1 MNESERSL
9 SVPGGYR
16 RAVLVFLVCVSPLLP
31 GVGCT
36 RQAPVVAVDL
46 VRERPEYVSPTM
58 VIRGKDESQ
67 RQLLYGGFSV
77 AENGLLMVPGNTP
90 AVSFGFY
97 LTKAEPTDVVF
108 FGSAMPECQVALKVN
123 GKAVGKMLISPQ
135 KQNYFVNVPAQFLK
149 VGLNEGLLHFMCPP
163 VDKKS
168 LRAVFDSITVG
179 RAGAPVRL
187 ATDPVPTVQQADG
200 SEVSWLILPREDQ
213 LDFSCTLTAPEPAE
227 CEAEITLE
235 SDHLPRRTIWQ
246 SSLKVREQRVLSG
259 VIDLSGVSGV
269 PARITT
275 VFRSRHPGARLSW
288 NRLALKRLP
297 PRTRPVMAARPS
309 TTAPPNVI
317 IFLVDT
323 LRRDHLSLYGYKYP
337 TSPQLASF
345 GREAVV
351 CDQAWSQCSWT
362 SPTVASLFT
371 GEYPSAHGV
380 VTHEEQLHTDFTTIA
395 EHLKARSYNTLAVVA
410 NTGIGDRRGYE
421 QGFETFLYM
430 QRKNA
435 HELVDAAAPLLG
447 KSPFFLY
454 VHVMDSHYPYHV
466 AEAPFDSLVR
476 VPPGAVIRP
485 KMLSMTKLRGGE
497 YVPSEIEL
505 EYMRSVYDS
514 EIAYVDHNFGRLV
527 QLLKDRKLFDNTVI
541 VFISDHGEEFNEH
554 GSYYHGHTLFNEQTR
569 VAMVI
574 KPPAPFASSHLKE
587 PVQTIDIYPTIASL
601 AGAARPDLMGRDLTS
616 ALYDT
621 TAGLDADYPVFS
633 ETDLQTDYRSVV
645 IGRWKMIV
653 MDRKLRGLADGLKL
667 YDMSADTQERQNRIR
682 EEPIRGAYMATLI
695 WRHQEQVA
703 GKLKLSR
710 EELHK
715 ELDPDTIRQLE
726 ALGYL
731 GGDGN

>member
-1 MNESERSL
+1 MLGRCRC
-9 SVPGGYR
+9 GGV
-16 RAVLVFLVCVSPLLP
+16 AVLIGIWLLLT
-31 GVGCT
+31 GVGCG
-36 RQAPVVAVDL
+36 RQARVVAVDL
-46 VRERPEYVSPTM
+46 IRERPEYVSPTM
-58 VIRGKDESQ
+58 VIKGKDESQ

-97 LTKAEPTDVVF
+97 LTKTGPTELVF
-108 FGSAMPECQVALKVN
+108 FGNAMPECQVALKVN
-123 GKAVGKMLISPQ
+123 GKAVGKMLIGPQ
-135 KQNYFVNVPAQFLK
+135 KQNYFVNVSAQFLK
-149 VGLNEGLLHFMCPP
+149 VGPNEGLLHFMCPP
-163 VDKKS
+163 VDKKN

-179 RAGAPVRL
+179 RAGAPVRV
-187 ATDPVPTVQQADG
+187 TSDPTPTVQQADG
-200 SEVSWLILPREDQ
+200 SEVSWLVLPREDR
-213 LDFSCTLTAPEPAE
+213 LEFSCTLTAPEPAE
-227 CEAEITLE
+227 CGAEITLE
-235 SDHLPRRTIWQ
+235 SDHLPRKTIWQ
-246 SSLKVREQRVLSG
+246 SSVKVGEQRELSG
-259 VIDLSGVSGV
+259 VIELSGVSGV

-275 VFRSRHPGARLSW
+275 VFHSRHPGARLTW

-297 PRTRPVMAARPS
+297 PRPQPVIAARPT

-380 VTHEEQLHTDFTTIA
+380 VTHEEQLHADFTTIA
-395 EHLKARSYNTLAVVA
+395 EHLKSRNYKTRAVVA

-421 QGFETFLYM
+421 QGFDTFLYM

-435 HELVDAAAPLLG
+435 RELVDAAAPLLG
-447 KSPFFLY
+447 ESPFFLY

-466 AEAPFDSLVR
+466 AEAPFDALVR

-527 QLLKDRKLFDNTVI
+527 QLLKDRKLFDNTMI

-574 KPPAPFASSHLKE
+574 KPPTPFVSSHLKE

-601 AGAARPDLMGRDLTS
+601 AGAARADLTGRDLTS
-616 ALYDT
+616 VLYNSDV
-621 TAGLDADYPVFS
+621 ALDADYPVFS

-645 IGRWKMIV
+645 IGRWKMVI

-667 YDMSADTQERQNRIR
+667 YDMSADAQERQNRIR
-682 EEPIRGAYMATLI
+682 EEPIRGAYMANLI
-695 WRHQEQVA
+695 WRHQEAVT